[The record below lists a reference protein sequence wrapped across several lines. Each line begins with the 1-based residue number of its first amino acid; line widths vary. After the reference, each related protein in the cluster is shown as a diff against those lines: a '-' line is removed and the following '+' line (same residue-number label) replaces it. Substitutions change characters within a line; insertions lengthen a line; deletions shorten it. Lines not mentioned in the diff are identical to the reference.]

1 MYDCTD
7 CLPRDSKLG
16 TYQFLGP
23 PLEGRMPSS
32 DTWRATNICS
42 QKPELPGR
50 PCAQYAQ
57 ADLVDVVSSKIPSEQ
72 QRSHY
77 SRAECSEDVYVL
89 RNELGIFVTIFDTFD
104 FRICQLGE
112 TSQSWSTL
120 STFQV
125 VKLVKLVKVW
135 SF

>member
-1 MYDCTD
+1 MKHPNPAI
-7 CLPRDSKLG
+7 LPCRFDPVN
-16 TYQFLGP
+16 GP
-23 PLEGRMPSS
+23 QYLVTCRRCRES
-32 DTWRATNICS
+32 TWRATNICS
-42 QKPELPGR
+42 QKPELPAR

-57 ADLVDVVSSKIPSEQ
+57 VDLVDVVSSKIPSEQ